1 MNKSLQYYAAKDISD
16 YIAKSK
22 RVVRTYYGK
31 GKIDVWVVT
40 PYYLF
45 NKESRSLNK
54 KLGIAGIN
62 KIGNTNG
69 YKKL

>member
-1 MNKSLQYYAAKDISD
+1 MKNFAHHCAFKDITD

-22 RVVRTYYGK
+22 KVIYTYYGK
-31 GKIDVWVVT
+31 GNIDVWVVT
-40 PYYLF
+40 PYNLY

-54 KLGIAGIN
+54 ELGIAGIN